1 MTGYIMNGKGYIRS
15 KSSLTAKRVKTS
27 PEFKK
32 TMQLARKLGEASSLA
47 AELYKTVPQDFK
59 SIQLFRRI
67 TGLVI
72 TGFRKGNSEKEVKQ
86 EVLQEIPVL
95 IKEIKKGLR

>member
-27 PEFKK
+27 PEFIK

-47 AELYKTVPQDFK
+47 SELYKTVPPEVK
-59 SIQLFRRI
+59 SIRLFRLI

-72 TGFRKGNSEKEVKQ
+72 TGFRKGNPEKEVKQ
-86 EVLQEIPVL
+86 EVLQDIPVL
-95 IKEIKKGLR
+95 LKEIKKGLR